1 MRIYESE
8 NKFNF
13 KNNIKL
19 FYTEGAIKMN
29 QIMSWICLISICIL
43 CLQVMIFICEDTL
56 KLFNSIIL
64 NNKNKRKKPATARV
78 TYNYKNKIAK

>member
-1 MRIYESE
+1 
-8 NKFNF
+8 
-13 KNNIKL
+13 
-19 FYTEGAIKMN
+19 MN

-64 NNKNKRKKPATARV
+64 TNKNKRKKPATARV
-78 TYNYKNKIAK
+78 TYNYKNKIAT

>member
-1 MRIYESE
+1 
-8 NKFNF
+8 
-13 KNNIKL
+13 
-19 FYTEGAIKMN
+19 MN

-64 NNKNKRKKPATARV
+64 NNKNKRKKPAKQQAF
-78 TYNYKNKIAK
+78 NLNFQISC